1 MEKKKIKPMKK
12 NQNQK
17 PQKAPK
23 SERTKKISTTKTKNT
38 PESRLSD
45 LENTLDLNIQILKTF
60 YQSPKPVQ
68 NNKTTNETTII
79 NSIDNLKKS
88 YLKKKAL
95 FNQLK
100 ERKSKSLIELQ
111 IYAEKKRKIEEMKDL
126 YQDKIQENEEG
137 LNGKEEVIKKV
148 QKRLKE
154 VEVYIHKLTLNMPDK
169 KRQKYYQ
176 DFTIVDFLDVN
187 NDYARQKDLLTKK
200 VEEMKNDLQATIDE
214 NKLYKIKNNE
224 EKNKTNDTTEIKI
237 IDTKNANEEKL
248 KKLAEKYQFKIELEN
263 SRLNLLKNALEKM
276 NQQFHLFKFNKLIKK
291 INKSININ
299 ANANANNIGKEEE
312 NKFNNNKFYKKVN
325 VIKKNN
331 ERDSRQKRLDTE
343 DSFLRPGKNNDD
355 VNNRLNSF
363 LDFSVLN
370 NKEEENASKEK
381 FGILKSSIWD
391 VSAINA
397 KDISFIEKKDGF

>member
-60 YQSPKPVQ
+60 YQSPKPAQ
-68 NNKTTNETTII
+68 KNKTTNETTII
-79 NSIDNLKKS
+79 DSIDNLKKS

-370 NKEEENASKEK
+370 NKEEENLSKEK

>member
-1 MEKKKIKPMKK
+1 MEKKKIKPTKK
-12 NQNQK
+12 VQNQK
-17 PQKAPK
+17 HPPPK
-23 SERTKKISTTKTKNT
+23 TERNKKISTTKTKNT

-45 LENTLDLNIQILKTF
+45 LENTLDLNIQIVKTF

-68 NNKTTNETTII
+68 NNKSTNETTII
-79 NSIDNLKKS
+79 DSIDNLKKS

-176 DFTIVDFLDVN
+176 DFTIADFLDVN

-237 IDTKNANEEKL
+237 MDTKNANEEKL

-263 SRLNLLKNALEKM
+263 SRINLLKNALEKM
-276 NQQFHLFKFNKLIKK
+276 NQQFHLFNFNKLIKK

-299 ANANANNIGKEEE
+299 ANTNTNNIGKEEE
-312 NKFNNNKFYKKVN
+312 NKINNNKFYKKVN

-331 ERDSRQKRLDTE
+331 ERDARQKRLDTE
-343 DSFLRPGKNNDD
+343 DSFLRPGKYNDD
-355 VNNRLNSF
+355 LNNKLNSF

-370 NKEEENASKEK
+370 NKEEENLSKEK

>member
-1 MEKKKIKPMKK
+1 MEKKKIKPTKK
-12 NQNQK
+12 VQNQK
-17 PQKAPK
+17 HPPPK
-23 SERTKKISTTKTKNT
+23 TERNKKISTTKTKNT

-60 YQSPKPVQ
+60 YQSPKPFQ

-79 NSIDNLKKS
+79 DSIDNLKKS

-176 DFTIVDFLDVN
+176 DFTIADFLDVN

-214 NKLYKIKNNE
+214 NKLYKIKNSE

-263 SRLNLLKNALEKM
+263 SRINLLKNALEKM
-276 NQQFHLFKFNKLIKK
+276 NQQFHLFNFNKLIKK

-299 ANANANNIGKEEE
+299 TNNIGKEEE
-312 NKFNNNKFYKKVN
+312 NKINNNNKFYKKVN

-331 ERDSRQKRLDTE
+331 ERDTKQKRLDTE

-355 VNNRLNSF
+355 INNRLNSF
-363 LDFSVLN
+363 LDISVLN
-370 NKEEENASKEK
+370 NKEEENLSREK

>member
-1 MEKKKIKPMKK
+1 MEKKKNKPIKK
-12 NQNQK
+12 NPNQK

-23 SERTKKISTTKTKNT
+23 TDRPKKISASKAKNT

-68 NNKTTNETTII
+68 NNKTINETTII
-79 NSIDNLKKS
+79 ESIDNLKKS

-100 ERKSKSLIELQ
+100 EKKSRSLIELQ

-176 DFTIVDFLDVN
+176 DFNIADFLDVN

-200 VEEMKNDLQATIDE
+200 VEEMKNNLQATIDE

-248 KKLAEKYQFKIELEN
+248 KKLSEKYEFKIELIN
-263 SRLNLLKNALEKM
+263 SRINLLKNALEKI
-276 NQQFHLFKFNKLIKK
+276 NQQFHLFNLNKLVKK
-291 INKSININ
+291 INKSINTNIN
-299 ANANANNIGKEEE
+299 SIGKEEE
-312 NKFNNNKFYKKVN
+312 NKINNKFYKKVS
-325 VIKKNN
+325 ITKKNN
-331 ERDSRQKRLDTE
+331 ERDTRQKRLDTE
-343 DSFLRPGKNNDD
+343 DSFLRPGQNNDD
-355 VNNRLNSF
+355 LNNRINSF

-370 NKEEENASKEK
+370 NKDEENISKEK
-381 FGILKSSIWD
+381 FGILKGSVWDLSI
-391 VSAINA
+391 IGT

>member
-1 MEKKKIKPMKK
+1 MEKKKIKPTKK
-12 NQNQK
+12 VQNQK
-17 PQKAPK
+17 NTHQKT
-23 SERTKKISTTKTKNT
+23 ERNKKISTTKTKNT

-60 YQSPKPVQ
+60 YQSPKPIQ

-79 NSIDNLKKS
+79 DSIDNLKKS

-137 LNGKEEVIKKV
+137 LKGKEEVIKKV

-154 VEVYIHKLTLNMPDK
+154 VEVYIHKLTSNMPDK

-176 DFTIVDFLDVN
+176 DFTIADFLDVN

-237 IDTKNANEEKL
+237 MDTKNANEEKL

-263 SRLNLLKNALEKM
+263 SRINLLKNALEKM
-276 NQQFHLFKFNKLIKK
+276 NQQFHLFNFNKLIKK

-299 ANANANNIGKEEE
+299 ANNIGKEEE
-312 NKFNNNKFYKKVN
+312 NKINNNKFYKKVN

-331 ERDSRQKRLDTE
+331 ERD
-343 DSFLRPGKNNDD
+343 
-355 VNNRLNSF
+355 
-363 LDFSVLN
+363 
-370 NKEEENASKEK
+370 
-381 FGILKSSIWD
+381 
-391 VSAINA
+391 
-397 KDISFIEKKDGF
+397 

>member
-1 MEKKKIKPMKK
+1 
-12 NQNQK
+12 
-17 PQKAPK
+17 
-23 SERTKKISTTKTKNT
+23 
-38 PESRLSD
+38 
-45 LENTLDLNIQILKTF
+45 
-60 YQSPKPVQ
+60 
-68 NNKTTNETTII
+68 
-79 NSIDNLKKS
+79 
-88 YLKKKAL
+88 
-95 FNQLK
+95 
-100 ERKSKSLIELQ
+100 
-111 IYAEKKRKIEEMKDL
+111 
-126 YQDKIQENEEG
+126 
-137 LNGKEEVIKKV
+137 
-148 QKRLKE
+148 
-154 VEVYIHKLTLNMPDK
+154 MPDK

-370 NKEEENASKEK
+370 NKEEENLSKEK

>member
-1 MEKKKIKPMKK
+1 MEKKKIKPTKK
-12 NQNQK
+12 VQNQK
-17 PQKAPK
+17 HPPPK
-23 SERTKKISTTKTKNT
+23 TERNKKISTTKTKNT

-60 YQSPKPVQ
+60 YQSPKPFQ

-79 NSIDNLKKS
+79 DSIDNLKKS

-154 VEVYIHKLTLNMPDK
+154 VEVYIHKLTSNMPDK

-176 DFTIVDFLDVN
+176 DFTIADFLDVN

-237 IDTKNANEEKL
+237 MDTKNANEEKL

-263 SRLNLLKNALEKM
+263 SRINLLKNALEKM
-276 NQQFHLFKFNKLIKK
+276 NQQFHLFNFNKLIKK

-299 ANANANNIGKEEE
+299 ANNIGKEEE
-312 NKFNNNKFYKKVN
+312 NKINNNKFYKKVN

-331 ERDSRQKRLDTE
+331 ERDARQKRLDTE
-343 DSFLRPGKNNDD
+343 DSFLRPGKYNDD
-355 VNNRLNSF
+355 LNNKLNSF

-370 NKEEENASKEK
+370 NKEEENLSKEK